1 MTSDDSFLLPEEL
14 PEALPADHRSGF
26 VATIGRPNVGKSTL
40 TNRLI
45 GQKIAIVSPK
55 PQTTRNRLM
64 GILTQPDAQVI
75 FLDTPGIHAPQ
86 HKLGKILV
94 DVATAALE
102 DADLVLWVVDA
113 SVVPTEEDRRVAALL
128 GGVPPERIVV
138 ALNKADVLR
147 AEHVRANTE
156 AYEGLAR
163 GAHSE
168 LISATRGD
176 NVDGLLAWIIGA
188 LPLGPRFY
196 PEDEVTDQQ
205 ERFMAAELVREQV
218 LLKLREEVPHSI
230 AVSVEEFKPRS
241 EQMTYIRA
249 VIYVERDSQKLIVLG
264 KDGSMLKQI
273 GQAARE
279 SIQELIETKVY
290 LDLWVKV
297 RPKWR
302 SDEAELRRLGYR
314 SPKGERR

>member
-1 MTSDDSFLLPEEL
+1 MATDHEVLLPDEL
-14 PEALPADHRSGF
+14 SADHRSGF
-26 VATIGRPNVGKSTL
+26 VAMVGRPNVGKSTL

-64 GILTQPDAQVI
+64 GILTRPDAQVI
-75 FLDTPGIHAPQ
+75 FLDTPGIHAPK
-86 HKLGKILV
+86 HRLGQILV
-94 DVATAALE
+94 EVAAETLT
-102 DADLVLWVVDA
+102 DADLVLWVVDV
-113 SVVPTEEDRRVAALL
+113 SVAPTDEDRRVAALL
-128 GGVPPERIVV
+128 AGVPPERIVV
-138 ALNKADVLR
+138 ADNKADVLH
-147 AEHVRANTE
+147 AEHVRENVA
-156 AYEGLAR
+156 AYEELAR
-163 GAHSE
+163 GAQSL

-176 NVDGLLAWIIGA
+176 NLDRLLDMIIAA

-196 PEDEVTDQQ
+196 PEEEVTDQQ

-218 LLKLREEVPHSI
+218 LLHLRQEVPHSV
-230 AVSVEEFKPRS
+230 AVSVEEFRPRS

-264 KDGSMLKQI
+264 KDGQMLKQI
-273 GQAARE
+273 GQAARV
-279 SIQELIETKVY
+279 SIQELIGTRVY

-302 SDEAELRRLGYR
+302 SDDAELRRLGYR
-314 SPKGERR
+314 SPKHEGR

>member
-1 MTSDDSFLLPEEL
+1 VSSDNAVLLPDEL
-14 PEALPADHRSGF
+14 PPDHRSGF
-26 VATIGRPNVGKSTL
+26 VATVGRPNVGKSTL

-64 GILTQPDAQVI
+64 GILTRPDAQVI
-75 FLDTPGIHAPQ
+75 FLDTPGIHAPK
-86 HKLGKILV
+86 HRLGEILV
-94 DVATAALE
+94 DVAADTLD
-102 DADLVLWVVDA
+102 DADVVLWMVDV
-113 SVVPTEEDRRVAALL
+113 SVAPTDEDRRVAAMLA
-128 GGVPPERIVV
+128 GVSPERIIL

-147 AEHVRANTE
+147 AEHVRENTA

-163 GAHSE
+163 GAKSE

-176 NVDGLLAWIIGA
+176 NVERLLALIIGA

-196 PEDEVTDQQ
+196 PEEEVTDQQ
-205 ERFMAAELVREQV
+205 VRFMAAELVREQV
-218 LLKLREEVPHSI
+218 LLKLHEEVPHSI

-249 VIYVERDSQKLIVLG
+249 VIYVERESQKLIVLG
-264 KDGSMLKQI
+264 KDGGMLKQI

-279 SIQELIETKVY
+279 SIQELIGTKVY

-302 SDEAELRRLGYR
+302 SDDAELRRLGYR

>member
-1 MTSDDSFLLPEEL
+1 MTTDQNLLLPDN
-14 PEALPADHRSGF
+14 LPADHRSGF
-26 VATIGRPNVGKSTL
+26 VATVGRPNVGKSTL

-64 GILTQPDAQVI
+64 GILTRPDAQVI

-86 HKLGKILV
+86 HRLGQILV
-94 DVATAALE
+94 EVAADTLG
-102 DADLVLWVVDA
+102 DADLVLWVVDV
-113 SVVPTEEDRRVAALL
+113 SVAPTDEDRRVAALL
-128 GGVPPERIVV
+128 AGVPPERILV
-138 ALNKADVLR
+138 ALNKADLLR
-147 AEHVRANTE
+147 AEHVRENVT

-163 GAHSE
+163 GAQSL

-176 NVDGLLAWIIGA
+176 NLDRLLDMIVAA

-196 PEDEVTDQQ
+196 PEEEVTDQQ

-218 LLKLREEVPHSI
+218 LLHLRQEVPHSI

-264 KDGSMLKQI
+264 KDGQMLKQI

-279 SIQELIETKVY
+279 SIQELIGTKVY

-302 SDEAELRRLGYR
+302 SDDAELRRLGYR
-314 SPKGERR
+314 SPKHEGR